1 MALTSHRNLERSQTR
16 EKKFFR
22 NKKIIRNI
30 FAAFDNHKKICKKPK
45 SQINN
50 PKKNSIPERKNKEK
64 KYFGSRGIR
73 TRVSSL
79 SNVAQVSRLNHSAKS
94 FQ

>member
-16 EKKFFR
+16 EKKIFR

-30 FAAFDNHKKICKKPK
+30 IAAFDNHKKICKKPK

-64 KYFGSRGIR
+64 NILAAVGFELGYR
-73 TRVSSL
+73 
-79 SNVAQVSRLNHSAKS
+79 HS
-94 FQ
+94 QT